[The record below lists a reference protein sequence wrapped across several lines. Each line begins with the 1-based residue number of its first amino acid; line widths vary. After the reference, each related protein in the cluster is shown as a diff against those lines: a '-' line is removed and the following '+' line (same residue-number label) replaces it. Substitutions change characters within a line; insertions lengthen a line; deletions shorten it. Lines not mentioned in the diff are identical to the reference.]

1 LFQQV
6 CYGGDRQL
14 KPCPVVPAPV
24 HERKMAVNQ
33 VTGKFQNRLL
43 GGKLDHG
50 LNASVQNSL
59 AVLLITRI
67 TQPKRIGRN
76 LPHDDSPF
84 AKVYLLMLYPGLQW
98 LASQGAVM
106 NFGSQSS
113 WCWNT
118 RPGVSCQT
126 DDDHPCG
133 CIRCWKPMP
142 GYSRDHYHGI
152 DGMPT
157 SVLAT
162 RRFK

>member
-33 VTGKFQNRLL
+33 VTGQFQNRLL

-67 TQPKRIGRN
+67 TQPKRMGRN
-76 LPHDDSPF
+76 LPHDESPNCH
-84 AKVYLLMLYPGLQW
+84 A
-98 LASQGAVM
+98 
-106 NFGSQSS
+106 
-113 WCWNT
+113 
-118 RPGVSCQT
+118 
-126 DDDHPCG
+126 
-133 CIRCWKPMP
+133 
-142 GYSRDHYHGI
+142 
-152 DGMPT
+152 
-157 SVLAT
+157 VLADVVSGPSMACQP
-162 RRFK
+162 RGGDELRASIGMVLEYPPWRIMPD